1 MMITLRDIFSSV
13 REGCERLLSAR
24 LSRGHSLFR
33 CFALILPLGL
43 LLFGCAPSRPGM
55 VMSPEEMADVLYDMH
70 LAQMLYDDPDV
81 KKSDADIIMLRNEVL
96 KKHDVSVEEWDSSF
110 NYYCRNTYE
119 LYGIYKRIDERLE
132 HNVMLLGGKVE
143 GMQGD
148 DADTCNVWGMESAV
162 VLMHQAPFNKLT
174 FEVIPDSTFED
185 GDKITLQF
193 DAQMIYQDGYRDLT
207 ACLAVYYD
215 NDSVATGVR
224 HVNSDQ
230 HCVITINN
238 EKDRLHV
245 KSIKGFLMLLQN
257 LAQEAT
263 PSAVPPLRFAAISS
277 IKLLHQHTK
286 SATEKAKEE
295 RSMDELKND
304 STKTDSV
311 KTDSVHES
319 IRNNT
324 PPVSKPQ

>member
-1 MMITLRDIFSSV
+1 MITIRDILISV
-13 REGCERLLSAR
+13 RERCGRFKSTKFSCGHNLFSCFILS
-24 LSRGHSLFR
+24 
-33 CFALILPLGL
+33 LPLGL

-70 LAQMLYDDPDV
+70 LAQTLYDDPDV
-81 KKSDADIIMLRNEVL
+81 KQSDADIIMLRNEVL
-96 KKHDVSVEEWDSSF
+96 KKHDISVEEWDSSF

-119 LYGIYKRIDERLE
+119 LHGIYKRIEERLD
-132 HNVMLLGGKVE
+132 HNVMMLGGKVE

-162 VLMHQAPFNKLT
+162 VLMQQAPFNKLT
-174 FEVIPDSTFED
+174 FEVTPDSTFED

-193 DAQMIYQDGYRDLT
+193 DAQMIFQDGYKDLT

-230 HCVITINN
+230 HCVIAINN
-238 EKDRLHV
+238 EQDRLHV
-245 KSIKGFLMLLQN
+245 KSIKGYLLLLQN
-257 LAQEAT
+257 LAQET
-263 PSAVPPLRFAAISS
+263 TQSAMPPLRFVAISS

-286 SATEKAKEE
+286 NASQTVKVDTGAETLKADSA
-295 RSMDELKND
+295 
-304 STKTDSV
+304 KTDSI
-311 KTDSVHES
+311 KRDSVNEA
-319 IRNNT
+319 IPKPNT
-324 PPVSKPQ
+324 